1 MSANTRP
8 AIVTAVTVAATS
20 AQGVAGHTRNFL
32 LIVNESASATVA
44 VAFGATAA
52 VLNGAGSIMLAAGAS
67 LRFSQADG
75 LVPSDALNFI
85 ASAGSTPVTVI
96 E

>member
-8 AIVTAVTVAATS
+8 AIVTALTVGTSS

-32 LIVNESASATVA
+32 LIVNNSAAATVT

-52 VLNGAGSIMLAAGAS
+52 VINGAGCITLAAGAS
-67 LRFSQADG
+67 LRFAQADG

-85 ASAGSTPVTVI
+85 ASASASVTVI